1 MPGFPTT
8 TLERKN
14 GVIGVLTLDALPP
27 NNTFN
32 HELLLGFTK
41 ALFDLGEK
49 CDAVL
54 VTSANPKFFSNGLD
68 GKFLLEA
75 DLKTREETVTA
86 MIRAYGKMISFG
98 KPWIVEIAGHAM
110 AGGAVISCAA
120 DYRFMLQGSGR
131 IGFSELA
138 VGLPLPLN
146 YIHGIH
152 RIVQP
157 SAVRLL
163 IEGAA
168 YKPEEALSIGLI
180 DGVAEDAEKL
190 RALVLK
196 RFDAILRMEKEAFL
210 PTRKIYRGD
219 LLRMIER
226 DEEEDVRMAMQLVRS
241 PAFERALGTIAGKNR
256 GQS

>member
-1 MPGFPTT
+1 
-8 TLERKN
+8 
-14 GVIGVLTLDALPP
+14 
-27 NNTFN
+27 
-32 HELLLGFTK
+32 
-41 ALFDLGEK
+41 
-49 CDAVL
+49 
-54 VTSANPKFFSNGLD
+54 
-68 GKFLLEA
+68 
-75 DLKTREETVTA
+75 
-86 MIRAYGKMISFG
+86 
-98 KPWIVEIAGHAM
+98 
-110 AGGAVISCAA
+110 
-120 DYRFMLQGSGR
+120 MLQGSGR

-210 PTRKIYRGD
+210 PTRPFKPECKSPRGCTPSGFAGPTGKP
-219 LLRMIER
+219 
-226 DEEEDVRMAMQLVRS
+226 VR
-241 PAFERALGTIAGKNR
+241 PPG
-256 GQS
+256 